1 MVRYQDR
8 VSLTFAALSDPTRR
22 RVLSALARGPATVSE
37 LAAAHEQSVPGMLKH
52 LRVLRE
58 AKLLETAKNGRVRRC
73 GLTPGPMRAASRYLD
88 GFSDLWERRVGP
100 LPPAAPKMG
109 GPQRRPPKTSR
120 RRTVRSSK

>member
-1 MVRYQDR
+1 MVRYQDP

-52 LRVLRE
+52 LRVLRQ

-73 GLTPGPMRAASRYLD
+73 GITPGPMRAAQRYLD
-88 GFSDLWERRVGP
+88 GFSGLWERRFDSLEQVVR
-100 LPPAAPKMG
+100 KMEET
-109 GPQRRPPKTSR
+109 K
-120 RRTVRSSK
+120 K